1 MKKVFQSR
9 LLKRVITAI
18 AFLCTTAFLCVAQTG
33 EGPSLTFSGGAGSI
47 PEFELAAE
55 GAAAGGASPGND
67 AGIIE
72 QGSLEA
78 ESGAMPGGN
87 PSVFTQNAFQPVSA
101 DPGSRSPS
109 PAVSSGNYT
118 YPGGSSMPS
127 VQEIVYLDEDEL
139 GPVLASIAAEN
150 PAGVADANVDG
161 QQNETETVN
170 EMTPDELEQRQLSGL
185 DARMLKPIS
194 VDFRETPV
202 EDVLRIIAEQA
213 GVDIIKS
220 PNVQG
225 TVTAK
230 LTDVPLEEA
239 LNNILIIHGF
249 SFTAS
254 KNMIRVGT
262 AAEINTV
269 AERLVNRV
277 YRIIYADIEEVEKA
291 ITKFISSRGSISASP
306 STSNLIVTDIESRI
320 KAIDEFIEEIDRQT
334 PQVLVEVRIY
344 DVTTTDNYDMGISWN
359 IGRNNTDEPG
369 VTDIDHVGEDYG
381 LSDTAD
387 KTRSNTPFMAGS
399 FDRDNGGA
407 IRIGLLDNTIDIDI
421 LFQMLHKDIGAKLL
435 ANPRI
440 MVLDNGTAKFKIVR
454 EIPYTEQTDTSA
466 GGSFTSTKFKEVG
479 VELLVTPHI
488 TRDDML
494 RLHILPK
501 FGVVV
506 GNLTQGQPPTVDTRE
521 INTVALVEDQQTV
534 VLGGLRKRETSQ
546 TIHKA
551 PVLGDLPLLGGLFR
565 DTTEEVVT
573 NELMIFITPRVI
585 IEPKLMPHEQ
595 RVYDSSHLPPAGD
608 PDFSK
613 FESDYDKH
621 ENKKMA
627 RRLKKEQQDREII
640 FISE

>member
-1 MKKVFQSR
+1 M
-9 LLKRVITAI
+9 
-18 AFLCTTAFLCVAQTG
+18 
-33 EGPSLTFSGGAGSI
+33 
-47 PEFELAAE
+47 
-55 GAAAGGASPGND
+55 
-67 AGIIE
+67 
-72 QGSLEA
+72 
-78 ESGAMPGGN
+78 
-87 PSVFTQNAFQPVSA
+87 
-101 DPGSRSPS
+101 
-109 PAVSSGNYT
+109 
-118 YPGGSSMPS
+118 
-127 VQEIVYLDEDEL
+127 VYLDENEL
-139 GPVLASIAAEN
+139 APILATIAAEN
-150 PAGVADANVDG
+150 PAGVAG
-161 QQNETETVN
+161 EQQTDTNGEDSESQDKPA
-170 EMTPDELEQRQLSGL
+170 ESDLEQRQLSEL
-185 DARMLKPIS
+185 DFRMLKPIS

-239 LNNILIIHGF
+239 LNNILMVHGF

-262 AAEINTV
+262 AAEINSV
-269 AERLVNRV
+269 SERLVNRV

-306 STSNLIVTDIESRI
+306 STSNLIVNDTESRI

-344 DVTTTDNYDMGISWN
+344 DVTTTDNFDMGISWN
-359 IGRNNTDEPG
+359 LGRNNTSEPG
-369 VTDIDHVGEDYG
+369 VTDIDSVGDGYG
-381 LSDTAD
+381 LSDNTD
-387 KTRSNTPFMAGS
+387 MTRSNTPFLAGS
-399 FDRDNGGA
+399 FDRENGGA
-407 IRIGLLDNTIDIDI
+407 IRIGLLNNSIDIDI

-440 MVLDNGTAKFKIVR
+440 MVLDNGTAQFKIVR

-466 GGSFTSTKFKEVG
+466 GGSLTSTKFKEVG

-494 RLHILPK
+494 RLHILPR

-521 INTVALVEDQQTV
+521 INTMALVQNERTV

-551 PVLGDLPLLGGLFR
+551 PVLGDLPLVGGIFR

-573 NELMIFITPRVI
+573 NELMIFITPKII
-585 IEPKLMPHEQ
+585 IEPRLMPHEQ
-595 RVYDSSHLPPAGD
+595 RVYNSSDLPPAGD

-613 FESDYDKH
+613 FEKDYDKH
-621 ENKKMA
+621 ENKAMSRK
-627 RRLKKEQQDREII
+627 LKQEKREILY
-640 FISE
+640 ISE